1 MSNDNSDDSIDFDI
15 EDIFEEEVVQEIEIE
30 EFELDEILPDSIED
44 DEDESVSTVTLSSK
58 PLSDESLSSELEQSE
73 PSSSDSVSH
82 EPDSV
87 KSTPSE
93 SLPSDSVS
101 KESKSGKSV
110 PSETSSSDSGSD
122 EPESDKSTSS
132 KSSSNGS
139 EADEPES
146 VKSTPSKSSSNDSDA
161 DEPDSVKSTP
171 NESLSSDSVSNE
183 TRSGKSVPSET
194 SSSDSDSDESKSV
207 KSTPSESSSTDS
219 VSDEPSSLKSTTS
232 KLSSNGSV
240 ADESN
245 PRKSRATE
253 PASSRAKDS
262 EPAFSE
268 STSNE
273 LKTNKPT
280 PIESEQNQSR
290 EEMVVME
297 PETSNQDSK
306 TVTVESE
313 PFVEVTEISESVAAT
328 EETKAEVER
337 RIMSASRELDSLVR
351 DVVQQ
356 DSNSL
361 AATELD
367 IMQAKNYLSM
377 HKLRQAKNSVKRAEE
392 ALVNLEED
400 VLYLRRSIAMLHRL
414 LKEKKIDRIEAENIL
429 LGLRKATSAAEI
441 GDVGQ
446 AATEI
451 EFLVDDLIG
460 GNTSTLNPFFFR
472 HFWLGVDTRWPAGG
486 DTGVLL
492 VRLINDGPIAMPAM
506 RLSPPV
512 PEGWSSI
519 PTTVDLPII
528 APGGNLPLRFDIKS
542 EGRYG
547 ADEIPLSR
555 KLAVSTG
562 YEMRSGEIMVTI
574 RAQNRSMEPL
584 SDVILSP
591 WLPPGYTT
599 AKVPFVERL
608 SPDEVAIIRMPLTID
623 MGTGGRS

>member
-1 MSNDNSDDSIDFDI
+1 MSEEKSEDGINFDLDDILDEEVVEEIQI
-15 EDIFEEEVVQEIEIE
+15 EDIEMENESSDVDSTGEEEGSGVSFQDQVREYMMGLEDETFEQPPAQVEEEPEETPQLEVQEAPEEIIE
-30 EFELDEILPDSIED
+30 
-44 DEDESVSTVTLSSK
+44 STAV
-58 PLSDESLSSELEQSE
+58 
-73 PSSSDSVSH
+73 
-82 EPDSV
+82 
-87 KSTPSE
+87 
-93 SLPSDSVS
+93 
-101 KESKSGKSV
+101 
-110 PSETSSSDSGSD
+110 
-122 EPESDKSTSS
+122 
-132 KSSSNGS
+132 S
-139 EADEPES
+139 EA
-146 VKSTPSKSSSNDSDA
+146 TI
-161 DEPDSVKSTP
+161 T
-171 NESLSSDSVSNE
+171 
-183 TRSGKSVPSET
+183 
-194 SSSDSDSDESKSV
+194 
-207 KSTPSESSSTDS
+207 
-219 VSDEPSSLKSTTS
+219 
-232 KLSSNGSV
+232 
-240 ADESN
+240 
-245 PRKSRATE
+245 
-253 PASSRAKDS
+253 
-262 EPAFSE
+262 
-268 STSNE
+268 
-273 LKTNKPT
+273 
-280 PIESEQNQSR
+280 
-290 EEMVVME
+290 
-297 PETSNQDSK
+297 
-306 TVTVESE
+306 
-313 PFVEVTEISESVAAT
+313 
-328 EETKAEVER
+328 EVEN
-337 RIMSASRELDSLVR
+337 RIMSATRDLDSLVQG
-351 DVVQQ
+351 VVQQ

-361 AATELD
+361 AATEID
-367 IMQAKNYLSM
+367 IMEAKKYLTM
-377 HKLRQAKNSVKRAEE
+377 HKLKRAKLSVKKAEK
-392 ALVNLEED
+392 ALVTLEED

-512 PEGWSSI
+512 PEGWLSI
-519 PTTVDLPII
+519 PSSVDLPII

-584 SDVILSP
+584 TDIILSP

-608 SPDEVAIIRMPLTID
+608 SPDEVAVIRMPLTID

>member
-1 MSNDNSDDSIDFDI
+1 MSEEKSEDGINFDLDDILDEEVVEEIQI
-15 EDIFEEEVVQEIEIE
+15 EDIEMENESSDVDSMSGEEGSGVSFQDQVREYMMGLEDETFEQPPAQIEEEPEETPQSEVQEAPEEIIE
-30 EFELDEILPDSIED
+30 
-44 DEDESVSTVTLSSK
+44 STAV
-58 PLSDESLSSELEQSE
+58 
-73 PSSSDSVSH
+73 
-82 EPDSV
+82 
-87 KSTPSE
+87 
-93 SLPSDSVS
+93 
-101 KESKSGKSV
+101 
-110 PSETSSSDSGSD
+110 
-122 EPESDKSTSS
+122 
-132 KSSSNGS
+132 S
-139 EADEPES
+139 EA
-146 VKSTPSKSSSNDSDA
+146 TI
-161 DEPDSVKSTP
+161 T
-171 NESLSSDSVSNE
+171 
-183 TRSGKSVPSET
+183 
-194 SSSDSDSDESKSV
+194 
-207 KSTPSESSSTDS
+207 
-219 VSDEPSSLKSTTS
+219 
-232 KLSSNGSV
+232 
-240 ADESN
+240 
-245 PRKSRATE
+245 
-253 PASSRAKDS
+253 
-262 EPAFSE
+262 
-268 STSNE
+268 
-273 LKTNKPT
+273 
-280 PIESEQNQSR
+280 
-290 EEMVVME
+290 
-297 PETSNQDSK
+297 
-306 TVTVESE
+306 
-313 PFVEVTEISESVAAT
+313 
-328 EETKAEVER
+328 EVEN
-337 RIMSASRELDSLVR
+337 RIMSATRDLDSLVQG
-351 DVVQQ
+351 VVQQ

-361 AATELD
+361 AATEID
-367 IMQAKNYLSM
+367 IMEAKKYLTM
-377 HKLRQAKNSVKRAEE
+377 HKLKRAKLSVKKAEK
-392 ALVNLEED
+392 ALVTLEED

-519 PTTVDLPII
+519 PSSVDLPII

-584 SDVILSP
+584 TDIILSP

-608 SPDEVAIIRMPLTID
+608 SPDEVAVIRMPLTID

>member
-1 MSNDNSDDSIDFDI
+1 MSEEKSEDGINFDLDDILDEEVVEEIQI
-15 EDIFEEEVVQEIEIE
+15 EDIEMENESSDGDSMGEEDGSGVSFQDQVREYMMG
-30 EFELDEILPDSIED
+30 L
-44 DEDESVSTVTLSSK
+44 EDETFEQPPAQVEEK
-58 PLSDESLSSELEQSE
+58 LEETPQPE
-73 PSSSDSVSH
+73 PQ
-82 EPDSV
+82 EA
-87 KSTPSE
+87 
-93 SLPSDSVS
+93 
-101 KESKSGKSV
+101 
-110 PSETSSSDSGSD
+110 
-122 EPESDKSTSS
+122 PE
-132 KSSSNGS
+132 
-139 EADEPES
+139 EII
-146 VKSTPSKSSSNDSDA
+146 
-161 DEPDSVKSTP
+161 
-171 NESLSSDSVSNE
+171 
-183 TRSGKSVPSET
+183 
-194 SSSDSDSDESKSV
+194 
-207 KSTPSESSSTDS
+207 
-219 VSDEPSSLKSTTS
+219 
-232 KLSSNGSV
+232 
-240 ADESN
+240 
-245 PRKSRATE
+245 
-253 PASSRAKDS
+253 
-262 EPAFSE
+262 E
-268 STSNE
+268 STAVS
-273 LKTNKPT
+273 
-280 PIESEQNQSR
+280 
-290 EEMVVME
+290 
-297 PETSNQDSK
+297 
-306 TVTVESE
+306 
-313 PFVEVTEISESVAAT
+313 AAT
-328 EETKAEVER
+328 ITEVEN
-337 RIMSASRELDSLVR
+337 RIMSATRDLDSLVQG
-351 DVVQQ
+351 VVQQ

-361 AATELD
+361 AATEID
-367 IMQAKNYLSM
+367 IMEAKKYLTM
-377 HKLRQAKNSVKRAEE
+377 HKLKRAKLSVKKAEK
-392 ALVNLEED
+392 ALVTLEED
-400 VLYLRRSIAMLHRL
+400 VHYRRRSIAMLHRL

-512 PEGWSSI
+512 PEGWLSI
-519 PTTVDLPII
+519 PSSVDLPII

-584 SDVILSP
+584 TDIILSP

-608 SPDEVAIIRMPLTID
+608 SPDEVAVIRMPLTID

>member
-1 MSNDNSDDSIDFDI
+1 MSEEKSEDGINFDLDDILDEEVVEEIQI
-15 EDIFEEEVVQEIEIE
+15 EDIEMENESSDVDSMSGEEGSGVSFQDQVREYMMGLEDETFEQPPAQIEEEPEETPQSEVQEAPEEI
-30 EFELDEILPDSIED
+30 I
-44 DEDESVSTVTLSSK
+44 
-58 PLSDESLSSELEQSE
+58 
-73 PSSSDSVSH
+73 
-82 EPDSV
+82 
-87 KSTPSE
+87 
-93 SLPSDSVS
+93 
-101 KESKSGKSV
+101 
-110 PSETSSSDSGSD
+110 
-122 EPESDKSTSS
+122 
-132 KSSSNGS
+132 
-139 EADEPES
+139 
-146 VKSTPSKSSSNDSDA
+146 
-161 DEPDSVKSTP
+161 
-171 NESLSSDSVSNE
+171 
-183 TRSGKSVPSET
+183 
-194 SSSDSDSDESKSV
+194 
-207 KSTPSESSSTDS
+207 
-219 VSDEPSSLKSTTS
+219 
-232 KLSSNGSV
+232 
-240 ADESN
+240 
-245 PRKSRATE
+245 
-253 PASSRAKDS
+253 
-262 EPAFSE
+262 E
-268 STSNE
+268 STAVS
-273 LKTNKPT
+273 
-280 PIESEQNQSR
+280 
-290 EEMVVME
+290 
-297 PETSNQDSK
+297 
-306 TVTVESE
+306 
-313 PFVEVTEISESVAAT
+313 AAT
-328 EETKAEVER
+328 ITEVEN
-337 RIMSASRELDSLVR
+337 RIMSATRDLDSLVQG
-351 DVVQQ
+351 VVQQ

-361 AATELD
+361 AATEID
-367 IMQAKNYLSM
+367 IMEAKKYLTM
-377 HKLRQAKNSVKRAEE
+377 HKLKRAKLSVKKAEK
-392 ALVNLEED
+392 ALVTLEED

-512 PEGWSSI
+512 PEGWLSI
-519 PTTVDLPII
+519 PSSVDLPII

-584 SDVILSP
+584 TDIILSP

-608 SPDEVAIIRMPLTID
+608 SPDEVAVIRMPLTID

>member
-1 MSNDNSDDSIDFDI
+1 MMSEENTDDEVEFDLD
-15 EDIFEEEVVQEIEIE
+15 DILEEEVVEEIQLEDIEMENEPHTQPVNDYDGSEE
-30 EFELDEILPDSIED
+30 EFQGRGQEHMEEFVEEPLDSA
-44 DEDESVSTVTLSSK
+44 
-58 PLSDESLSSELEQSE
+58 PLTQPSE
-73 PSSSDSVSH
+73 PEIANQSH
-82 EPDSV
+82 DV
-87 KSTPSE
+87 AE
-93 SLPSDSVS
+93 SANV
-101 KESKSGKSV
+101 
-110 PSETSSSDSGSD
+110 
-122 EPESDKSTSS
+122 
-132 KSSSNGS
+132 
-139 EADEPES
+139 
-146 VKSTPSKSSSNDSDA
+146 
-161 DEPDSVKSTP
+161 
-171 NESLSSDSVSNE
+171 
-183 TRSGKSVPSET
+183 
-194 SSSDSDSDESKSV
+194 
-207 KSTPSESSSTDS
+207 
-219 VSDEPSSLKSTTS
+219 
-232 KLSSNGSV
+232 
-240 ADESN
+240 
-245 PRKSRATE
+245 
-253 PASSRAKDS
+253 
-262 EPAFSE
+262 SE
-268 STSNE
+268 ST
-273 LKTNKPT
+273 
-280 PIESEQNQSR
+280 ISE
-290 EEMVVME
+290 
-297 PETSNQDSK
+297 
-306 TVTVESE
+306 VES
-313 PFVEVTEISESVAAT
+313 
-328 EETKAEVER
+328 
-337 RIMSASRELDSLVR
+337 RIMSASRELDSLVQG
-351 DVVQQ
+351 VIQQ
-356 DSNSL
+356 DTNSL

-367 IMQAKNYLSM
+367 IVDAKKYLSL
-377 HKLRQAKNSVKRAEE
+377 HKLKRAKSSVKKAEK
-392 ALVNLEED
+392 ALITLEED

-429 LGLRKATSAAEI
+429 LGLRKATSSAEI

-519 PTTVDLPII
+519 PSSVDLPII

-584 SDVILSP
+584 SDILLTP

-608 SPDEVAIIRMPLTID
+608 TPDEVAVIRMPLSID
-623 MGTGGRS
+623 MGTGGSS

>member
-1 MSNDNSDDSIDFDI
+1 MSYDGPTDGVEFDLEDILEDDVVEEISIDD
-15 EDIFEEEVVQEIEIE
+15 IEIE
-30 EFELDEILPDSIED
+30 D
-44 DEDESVSTVTLSSK
+44 
-58 PLSDESLSSELEQSE
+58 
-73 PSSSDSVSH
+73 
-82 EPDSV
+82 
-87 KSTPSE
+87 
-93 SLPSDSVS
+93 
-101 KESKSGKSV
+101 
-110 PSETSSSDSGSD
+110 
-122 EPESDKSTSS
+122 
-132 KSSSNGS
+132 
-139 EADEPES
+139 
-146 VKSTPSKSSSNDSDA
+146 
-161 DEPDSVKSTP
+161 
-171 NESLSSDSVSNE
+171 
-183 TRSGKSVPSET
+183 
-194 SSSDSDSDESKSV
+194 
-207 KSTPSESSSTDS
+207 SSTDS
-219 VSDEPSSLKSTTS
+219 DEEETGSGESFQDKVREYMEELEDETFHETPPVTVDEPEL
-232 KLSSNGSV
+232 
-240 ADESN
+240 
-245 PRKSRATE
+245 
-253 PASSRAKDS
+253 PA
-262 EPAFSE
+262 E
-268 STSNE
+268 
-273 LKTNKPT
+273 
-280 PIESEQNQSR
+280 IE
-290 EEMVVME
+290 
-297 PETSNQDSK
+297 
-306 TVTVESE
+306 
-313 PFVEVTEISESVAAT
+313 EVTESVVAT
-328 EETKAEVER
+328 EEAKAEVER
-337 RIMSASRELDSLVR
+337 RIMNASEELDTLVR

-361 AATELD
+361 AATEID
-367 IMQAKNYLSM
+367 IMEAKKFLSL
-377 HKLRQAKNSVKRAEE
+377 HKLRQAKSSVKKAEK
-392 ALVNLEED
+392 ALVTLEED
-400 VLYLRRSIAMLHRL
+400 VLYLCRSIAMLHRL

-519 PTTVDLPII
+519 PSSVDLPII

-562 YEMRSGEIMVTI
+562 YEMRSGEIMVTV

-584 SDVILSP
+584 TDIILSP

-599 AKVPFVERL
+599 AEVPFVERL
-608 SPDEVAIIRMPLTID
+608 SPDEVAVIRMPLTID